1 MVKNFLHVG
10 SGKLTKTH
18 TTQVFNSDDWHEV
31 RLDIDKSVNPDIVAS
46 LTDMSSV
53 SDNSFDAVFSHHNI
67 EHLYAYQVPIAFRE
81 MSRVLND
88 DGFLV
93 ISCPDLQSVCAKVA
107 ENKKDSLIQT
117 LYVSG
122 MGPITP
128 IDILYGLRSSLEKGN
143 HFMAHNVGFT
153 KETLQATL
161 LDNGFASCLIA
172 QWPPSYVLWGI
183 AYKNPNISQDV
194 LKDHLIEHTKHTPL
208 RWS

>member
-1 MVKNFLHVG
+1 
-10 SGKLTKTH
+10 
-18 TTQVFNSDDWHEV
+18 
-31 RLDIDKSVNPDIVAS
+31 
-46 LTDMSSV
+46 MSSV

-128 IDILYGLRSSLEKGN
+128 IDILYGLRSSLE
-143 HFMAHNVGFT
+143 
-153 KETLQATL
+153 
-161 LDNGFASCLIA
+161 
-172 QWPPSYVLWGI
+172 
-183 AYKNPNISQDV
+183 
-194 LKDHLIEHTKHTPL
+194 
-208 RWS
+208 R